1 MGRTAGGMFC
11 AGGALALIGDLL
23 PHSPHANVTAFA
35 IIGTLTL
42 LLGFAS
48 LRWSKTLPEWTYPPI
63 MVYATIVISVAVYF
77 DGERFGGRPVLDEVL
92 YVWIALYVGYFFT
105 RRQIIFQLA
114 AVAVAYALALVEI
127 HLGPSGVTRWTIV
140 MMMVSVVASAVHLL
154 RRQSDSLVAE
164 LSHAARTDS
173 TTGLLNRRGFGEQL
187 ELELE
192 CCSRLGRNAAMLLC
206 DLDRLKL
213 VNDRF
218 GHAAG
223 DAALAA
229 VASVLMKGKRS
240 IDAAARIGGDEFALL
255 LPGCSAED
263 AAELAGRLSR
273 AVSGLRDPGS
283 DTLSASFGVAEF
295 PRDAKTAAEL
305 LAKAD
310 SSLYRAKQ
318 TRPDHAAEQYADQPP
333 SLRRAHA
340 MHSVSV

>member
-42 LLGFAS
+42 LLGLAC
-48 LRWSKTLPEWTYPPI
+48 LRSSKTLPQWTYPPM
-63 MVYATIVISVAVYF
+63 MVYATIVISIAVYF

-105 RRQIIFQLA
+105 RRQIILQMA
-114 AVAVAYALALVEI
+114 AIAIAYAFALVEI

-140 MMMVSVVASAVHLL
+140 LMMVSVVAAAVQLL
-154 RRQSDSLVAE
+154 RHQSDSLMAE

-173 TTGLLNRRGFGEQL
+173 TTGLLNRRGFGERL

-192 CCSRLGRNAAMLLC
+192 CSSRLGRNVALLLC

-229 VASVLMKGKRS
+229 VASILMQGKRS

-255 LPGCSAED
+255 LPGCSADD
-263 AAELAGRLSR
+263 ATKLAERLSR
-273 AVSGLRDPGS
+273 AVSRLRDPGS
-283 DTLSASFGVAEF
+283 DTLSASFGVAAF
-295 PRDAKTAAEL
+295 PRDANTGAEL

-310 SSLYRAKQ
+310 SSLYLAKH
-318 TRPDHAAEQYADQPP
+318 TRPDHAAEQHADQPP
-333 SLRRAHA
+333 SLRRART